1 MMMWVFIDDQL
12 VLDVGGARAKAE
24 GLLEFGADKDG
35 DNTVTSYV
43 SKIKDSNNQN
53 YDPLGSDSKRVTFR
67 DTPYEF
73 YWKSKKTDDAPP
85 RTPSTPLPCTTW
97 SAVWG
102 VQHGGGVQLPGS

>member
-1 MMMWVFIDDQL
+1 MTEDGQVVVGKDEKGEKKVPIRFFFSGDDDVWWVFIDDQL

-53 YDPLGSDSKRVTFR
+53 YDPLG
-67 DTPYEF
+67 
-73 YWKSKKTDDAPP
+73 
-85 RTPSTPLPCTTW
+85 
-97 SAVWG
+97 
-102 VQHGGGVQLPGS
+102 